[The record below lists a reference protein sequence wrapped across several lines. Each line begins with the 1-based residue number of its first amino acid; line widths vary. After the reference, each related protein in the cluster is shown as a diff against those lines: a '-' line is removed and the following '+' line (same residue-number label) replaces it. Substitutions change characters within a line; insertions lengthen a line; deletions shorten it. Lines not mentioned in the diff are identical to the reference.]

1 MCNLNTIKRRA
12 LDKLD
17 VWVKEA
23 ITNNRDMNLP
33 IDVINITIPS
43 DTYFSNEE
51 FHEIERNIN
60 TIEASSEGLRNYCRD
75 RDIDI

>member
-43 DTYFSNEE
+43 DT
-51 FHEIERNIN
+51 
-60 TIEASSEGLRNYCRD
+60 
-75 RDIDI
+75 